1 MRFSV
6 LVLVSLLSGCAQL
19 SSQLRSQSPIQPSA
33 PRNNL
38 AEQRVAIV
46 EQLERDADLFFPP
59 FECPGDVMPG
69 TENAVQHRA
78 EDCDRNPAD
87 CLKHCIAENGSA
99 CYGLALWLQAQEEI
113 EKKYPEA
120 VFLRAC
126 KLGIISGCTNRAAGM
141 LASETND
148 IVALECI
155 ARTFEQT
162 CAKEDPW
169 GCTMYGIVLSQGI
182 GRTQDLKK
190 AAEVLPKACNKHG
203 PSDPACQQA
212 QKLREQIL
220 QNYQSP

>member
-6 LVLVSLLSGCAQL
+6 LVWVVLLAGCTQL
-19 SSQLRSQSPIQPSA
+19 SSQLRSQSPIQPSTRQSNA
-33 PRNNL
+33 D
-38 AEQRVAIV
+38 EQRAAIV
-46 EQLERDADLFFPP
+46 EKLEHDSDLFFLKS
-59 FECPGDVMPG
+59 ECPGDVMPG
-69 TENAVQHRA
+69 TENVVHHLA

-87 CLKHCIAENGSA
+87 CLKHCVAENGSA
-99 CYGLALWLQAQEEI
+99 CYGLALWLQPQEEI

-120 VFLRAC
+120 LFSRAC

-141 LASETND
+141 LALGTNNTST
-148 IVALECI
+148 LECI
-155 ARTFEQT
+155 ARTFKKT

-169 GCTMYGIVLSQGI
+169 GCTMYGVVLSQGI
-182 GRTQDLKK
+182 GLTQDLKK